1 MEVCRRIELLD
12 TLSAN
17 PTTQIKT
24 VTVPTGG
31 GWYRLLALRQTL
43 TVPGTAASHAP
54 KLYKRTGGATKDLVL
69 QSGNQVPVGIQAV
82 VPSSVGQLAAGAT
95 GADQSSSTFI
105 EFFLPEGKLYWQP
118 NPNTADTTAV
128 VSIILGKLEG

>member
-1 MEVCRRIELLD
+1 VQAYRAARYAVRESDHADQDRDRSHWWWL
-12 TLSAN
+12 
-17 PTTQIKT
+17 
-24 VTVPTGG
+24 VP
-31 GWYRLLALRQTL
+31 APPLRQTL